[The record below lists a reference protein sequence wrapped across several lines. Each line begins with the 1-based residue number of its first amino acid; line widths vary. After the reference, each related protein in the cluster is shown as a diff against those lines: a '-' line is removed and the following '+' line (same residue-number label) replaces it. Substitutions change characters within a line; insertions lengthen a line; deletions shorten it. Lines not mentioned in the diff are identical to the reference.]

1 MRKRKVCAQ
10 IHASRT
16 ALKRSVAPLVMREG
30 NTDMLRHLALF
41 AFVGALLMG
50 LPNGGAAQN
59 VWPTRS
65 VKIIV
70 PFAAGGPAD
79 NYARVIAQ
87 HLQEV
92 LGQAFVVDDK
102 PGAGSVIGTEVAARA
117 VPDGYTLLLMSNA
130 HTVNE
135 TLIPGKP
142 FMLMRDFVAVAPINY
157 SDLVLVANPGL
168 PDLTLKELIQ
178 HAKAQPGTINY
189 ASSGQGTPYH
199 MAAELF
205 KSMAGVHLVHIPYR
219 GSSGARTDVMGGQVE
234 LMFDAVSTMV
244 EQVRAGKVRAL
255 ATTGLQRSLV
265 LPDVPTVDEAGV
277 PGYEATIWLG
287 LMAPKGT
294 SKAVLERLNQAVSRT
309 VNLPEVQQLWAKQG
323 AMPMVMSPQVFDQY
337 IRDDIAKWARV
348 IQSAHIKVD

>member
-1 MRKRKVCAQ
+1 MKQ
-10 IHASRT
+10 HAPY
-16 ALKRSVAPLVMREG
+16 AYPVKAIAGKLL
-30 NTDMLRHLALF
+30 LAL
-41 AFVGALLMG
+41 ACIACSTAALS
-50 LPNGGAAQN
+50 QSY
-59 VWPTRS
+59 PTHP

-87 HLQEV
+87 RLQET

-117 VPDGYTLLLMSNA
+117 APDGYTLLLMSNT

-142 FMLMRDFVAVAPINY
+142 FVLMRDFVAVAPINY
-157 SDLVLVANPGL
+157 SDLVLVANPSVADATL
-168 PDLTLKELIQ
+168 RDLINR
-178 HAKAQPGTINY
+178 AKTQPGKINY

-199 MAAELF
+199 MAGELF

-234 LMFDAVSTMV
+234 LMFDAVTTMA

-255 ATTGLQRSLV
+255 ATTGLKRSSV
-265 LPDVPTVDEAGV
+265 LPDVPTMNEAGV

-287 LMAPKGT
+287 LLAPKGT
-294 SKAVLERLNQAVSRT
+294 PKAVVERLNQAVSKI
-309 VNLPEVQQLWAKQG
+309 VNLPEVRQLWAKQG
-323 AMPMVMSPQVFDQY
+323 AMPLVMSPQVFDKY
-337 IRDDIAKWARV
+337 IRDDIGKWARV
-348 IQSAHIKVD
+348 IQTAHIKVD